1 MLSKAIVLVLAG
13 IVGGVVALAL
23 KSAPQPARAG
33 PNGSG
38 ASQPAMQ
45 AFSPQVGVAEVSQQ
59 TLAARAKLGG
69 YVEPRHTVHLTAQGP
84 GRISYIAARE
94 GEPVAAGQVVVGLD
108 EDALMPDYRSA
119 WAGLTSD
126 MAATQNAQL
135 QLYNRLYGPQ
145 TSPLGGPAYDA
156 YDRSAVPF
164 YNMAQGIMGQ
174 MMPGLTAGQNTPFG
188 GSGRPMISQTQAQ
201 TTYPALNSA
210 RTDYERQMAA
220 IIGSQSRI
228 DSVEARMR
236 DRRAIAPYP
245 SVIVAKHV
253 NIGDVVQPG
262 QPLMD
267 LADVN
272 QLDVRLEVP
281 TRLVPQLKLGDVVPV
296 SLDSNVTVQA
306 QVAQVFPTAS
316 QVQRTVT
323 VKLALPPGVP
333 AAPGMYVQAL
343 LAEPP
348 GAGEV
353 LASPVVPTSSVIYR
367 GSLPIVFATNAAGTV
382 DLRVVRL
389 GETVGDKVVVL
400 SGLQQGERVV
410 TSPTPQMR
418 SGDSIFGRPPQ
429 L

>member
-1 MLSKAIVLVLAG
+1 
-13 IVGGVVALAL
+13 
-23 KSAPQPARAG
+23 
-33 PNGSG
+33 
-38 ASQPAMQ
+38 
-45 AFSPQVGVAEVSQQ
+45 
-59 TLAARAKLGG
+59 
-69 YVEPRHTVHLTAQGP
+69 
-84 GRISYIAARE
+84 
-94 GEPVAAGQVVVGLD
+94 
-108 EDALMPDYRSA
+108 
-119 WAGLTSD
+119 
-126 MAATQNAQL
+126 
-135 QLYNRLYGPQ
+135 
-145 TSPLGGPAYDA
+145 
-156 YDRSAVPF
+156 
-164 YNMAQGIMGQ
+164 
-174 MMPGLTAGQNTPFG
+174 TPFG
-188 GSGRPMISQTQAQ
+188 GSGRPMVSQSQAQ
-201 TTYPALNSA
+201 TSYPAMNSA
-210 RTDYERQMAA
+210 RTDYERQMTA

-228 DSVEARMR
+228 DAVEARMR

-245 SVIVAKHV
+245 SIVVAKHV

-262 QPLMD
+262 QPLVD

-306 QVAQVFPTAS
+306 QVAQIYPTAS

-353 LASPVVPTSSVIYR
+353 LASPVVPTSAVIYR
-367 GSLPIVFATNAAGTV
+367 GSLPIVFAANAAGTV

-400 SGLQQGERVV
+400 SGLQQGEKVV

-418 SGDSIFGRPPQ
+418 SGDSIFGRPSQ
-429 L
+429 F

>member
-13 IVGGVVALAL
+13 VVGGFVALSL
-23 KSAPQPARAG
+23 KPAGPPAKPGANAPYAPQPFA
-33 PNGSG
+33 
-38 ASQPAMQ
+38 
-45 AFSPQVGVAEVSQQ
+45 PQGGGAEVSQPP
-59 TLAARAKLGG
+59 LAARAKLGG
-69 YVEPRHTVHLTAQGP
+69 YVEARHAVHLTAQGP
-84 GRISYIAARE
+84 GRVSYIAARE
-94 GEPVAAGQVVVGLD
+94 GEQVTAGQVVVGLD

-119 WAGLTSD
+119 WAGLTAD

-145 TSPLGGPAYDA
+145 TSPMGGPGYDA
-156 YDRSAVPF
+156 YDRMAVPF
-164 YNMAQGIMGQ
+164 YNMAQGMMGQ
-174 MMPGLTAGQNTPFG
+174 MMPGATAGPNTPFG
-188 GSGRPMISQTQAQ
+188 GSGRPMISQSQAQ
-201 TTYPALNSA
+201 TSYPAMNSA
-210 RTDYERQMAA
+210 RSDYERQMTA

-245 SVIVAKHV
+245 SIVVAKHV

-262 QPLMD
+262 QPLVD

-281 TRLVPQLKLGDVVPV
+281 TRLVPQLKQGDVVPV
-296 SLDSNVTVQA
+296 SLDSNFTVQA
-306 QVAQVFPTAS
+306 QVAQIYPTAS

-353 LASPVVPTSSVIYR
+353 LASPVVPTSAVIYR
-367 GSLPIVFATNAAGTV
+367 GSLPIVFATNATGTV

-400 SGLQQGERVV
+400 SGLQQGEKVV
-410 TSPTPQMR
+410 TSPTPHMR
-418 SGDSIFGRPPQ
+418 SGDSIFGRPAQ
-429 L
+429 F